1 VVAVVGEYKVGF
13 AALERMNAR
22 SSSGFDVNDD
32 EEEGLLLAWPR

>member
-1 VVAVVGEYKVGF
+1 VTEHEVGI